1 MKTKPYVVLV
11 GMDFSELADRA
22 LEQAFELATRRER
35 SEVHVL
41 CVIPSAG
48 LGAQHALTGYSLT
61 AEAGVRDGAFESL
74 RAHVQA
80 ELDAFVA
87 RAAAPGTVRV
97 PEQVVSHVRLDTPA
111 LGIVELAGSLSADL
125 IVVGT
130 HGQRRSNP
138 LLDGLRGRKH
148 RTLRRVSG
156 IGHSCTE
163 TAERAAQHR
172 SAAVDVAKHSALLRF
187 ASPIHAAVRR
197 KCRQRGAKAARAM
210 FLARNARC
218 RG

>member
-11 GMDFSELADRA
+11 GMDFSELANRA
-22 LEQAFELATRRER
+22 LEHAFELATRREQ

-48 LGAQHALTGYSLT
+48 LGAHHALTGYSLT

-80 ELDAFVA
+80 ELDAFVS
-87 RAAAPGTVRV
+87 RAASPDAVRV

-111 LGIVELAGSLSADL
+111 LGIVELACTLSADL

-130 HGQRRSNP
+130 HGHRRQTPCLMGSVAENTVRYAACP
-138 LLDGLRGRKH
+138 VLVVPAAKQPSERL
-148 RTLRRVSG
+148 S
-156 IGHSCTE
+156 I
-163 TAERAAQHR
+163 TAQPWTSQSIPAR
-172 SAAVDVAKHSALLRF
+172 SATHRPSMR
-187 ASPIHAAVRR
+187 P
-197 KCRQRGAKAARAM
+197 
-210 FLARNARC
+210 
-218 RG
+218 

>member
-87 RAAAPGTVRV
+87 RSAAPETVRV
-97 PEQVVSHVRLDTPA
+97 PEQVVSHVRLDAPA
-111 LGIVELAGSLSADL
+111 LGIVELAGSLAADL

-130 HGQRRSNP
+130 HGHRRSNQ
-138 LLDGLRGRKH
+138 LLMGS
-148 RTLRRVSG
+148 V
-156 IGHSCTE
+156 
-163 TAERAAQHR
+163 AENTVRYAACPVLVVPAQKQLSERLSFAAQQWSSQSIPPCSATHR
-172 SAAVDVAKHSALLRF
+172 PS
-187 ASPIHAAVRR
+187 VRP
-197 KCRQRGAKAARAM
+197 
-210 FLARNARC
+210 
-218 RG
+218 

>member
-80 ELDAFVA
+80 KLDAFVA
-87 RAAAPGTVRV
+87 RAVAPGTVRV

-130 HGQRRSNP
+130 HGQRRPNP
-138 LLDGLRGRKH
+138 LLMGS
-148 RTLRRVSG
+148 V
-156 IGHSCTE
+156 
-163 TAERAAQHR
+163 AENTVRYAACPVLVIPAQKQLNERFSIAAQPWTSHSIPPCSASHR
-172 SAAVDVAKHSALLRF
+172 PSMR
-187 ASPIHAAVRR
+187 P
-197 KCRQRGAKAARAM
+197 
-210 FLARNARC
+210 
-218 RG
+218 